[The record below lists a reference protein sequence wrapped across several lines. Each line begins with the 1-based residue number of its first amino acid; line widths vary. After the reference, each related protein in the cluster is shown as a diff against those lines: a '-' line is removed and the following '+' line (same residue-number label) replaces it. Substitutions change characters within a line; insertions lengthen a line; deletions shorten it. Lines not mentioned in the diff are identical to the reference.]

1 MSEVRNRIS
10 DVGGQKSEVRFLI
23 FISDFRPPI
32 SDLRFLTS
40 DFRLLPVYLA
50 RLMKNNLFIAFE
62 GIDGSG
68 KSTQVKL
75 LQEKLEAAGLKVY
88 TTCEPTD
95 GPIGKIIRDIFS
107 HKMEA
112 DHRTIAGLFVADRL
126 DHLLN
131 KTNGILK
138 KLEEGYTVISD
149 RFYFSS
155 YAYQGTH
162 VNLDWV
168 INANSLSA
176 NLRRP
181 DLNIYIDITAEQS
194 IERINKGRSSVEL
207 YETLD
212 NLEQVRN
219 KYFEVMD
226 LLKDD
231 EEIFVTDG
239 GRAPEIISNEIWNK
253 IAQQF

>member
-1 MSEVRNRIS
+1 MNIEIWSLGKQNEDFIEK
-10 DVGGQKSEVRFLI
+10 GLQYYFQKTKPWNPVSLVVLQ
-23 FISDFRPPI
+23 
-32 SDLRFLTS
+32 
-40 DFRLLPVYLA
+40 LPKKNTGTDIA
-50 RLMKNNLFIAFE
+50 RTK
-62 GIDGSG
+62 
-68 KSTQVKL
+68 Q
-75 LQEKLEAAGLKVY
+75 QEEEL
-88 TTCEPTD
+88 
-95 GPIGKIIRDIFS
+95 
-107 HKMEA
+107 
-112 DHRTIAGLFVADRL
+112 
-126 DHLLN
+126 
-131 KTNGILK
+131 ILK

-239 GRAPEIISNEIWNK
+239 GRAPEIISNEIWKK